1 MRNGILAVVA
11 LTMGGVAIADPP
23 PSQTEA
29 QPVPQQVIE
38 DLSELRQEFGQSTST
53 PAEFAQA
60 VQNIAE
66 RGREF
71 NNPFAESFNSTPQT
85 AQAWAADG
93 GPQPAQNPWNPGVSP
108 QPALPPGYVVPAS
121 NDGWE
126 SPSQLQPGPPP
137 GPPRGSQPPHHPF
150 GPPPVPRHEKPG
162 PRPPKVL
169 LQDTAFDLER
179 MAHELDKAELYGE
192 ADALRAA
199 ATRLRMAARQQRKPD
214 GRPQPPQPPQ
224 PGIGPGPAPVE
235 HPHAAE
241 RARRAIQE
249 ADERVRQMERQ
260 VREMEARIERQA
272 EETRRQMQQ
281 MGERARRALESAER
295 ARQEAP
301 EGPQRPRER
310 RRERPDRPD
319 RDRPD
324 LPPPGVHG
332 GPTDPPPPPAP
343 PQLAPG
349 Q

>member
-11 LTMGGVAIADPP
+11 LTMGGVALADPP

-38 DLSELRQEFGQSTST
+38 DLSELRQEMGATNST

-60 VQNIAE
+60 VQNVFEGNRQQADSLDL
-66 RGREF
+66 R
-71 NNPFAESFNSTPQT
+71 PTV
-85 AQAWAADG
+85 QAWAADNA
-93 GPQPAQNPWNPGVSP
+93 PQPAQNPWVPSP
-108 QPALPPGYVVPAS
+108 VPRLAPPPGQVVPVVNERS
-121 NDGWE
+121 T
-126 SPSQLQPGPPP
+126 PQYYQPGPPP
-137 GPPRGSQPPHHPF
+137 HFAPHPA
-150 GPPPVPRHEKPG
+150 PKP
-162 PRPPKVL
+162 PRPPHVL

-179 MAHELDKAELYGE
+179 MAHELDRAELYGE
-192 ADALRAA
+192 ADALRGA
-199 ATRLRMAARQQRKPD
+199 ATRLRMAARQQKKLPV
-214 GRPQPPQPPQ
+214 GPQPAPPTAA
-224 PGIGPGPAPVE
+224 PGPAPVE

-260 VREMEARIERQA
+260 VREMEVQIERQA

-281 MGERARRALESAER
+281 MGERARRALEGAER

-310 RRERPDRPD
+310 RRERPGRPD

-332 GPTDPPPPPAP
+332 GPTDPPVPPHS
-343 PQLAPG
+343 APG